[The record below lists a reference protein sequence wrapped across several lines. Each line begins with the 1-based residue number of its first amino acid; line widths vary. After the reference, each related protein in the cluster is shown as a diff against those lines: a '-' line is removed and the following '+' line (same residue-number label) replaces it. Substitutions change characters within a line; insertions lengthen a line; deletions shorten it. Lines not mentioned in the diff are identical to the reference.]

1 MFSLDSALGIEIR
14 ENCLVLASVQKGFQ
28 EFRLRSHLV
37 IEGFR
42 QLPVPELAS
51 RIHEFSRANGF
62 SRENIVVG
70 VPRDWVVFR
79 EIELPI
85 EVEENL
91 DGVVRAQVE
100 KFEPVEEEQSYF
112 DYQVR
117 GRDEAQRRI
126 SLEVLMAR
134 REAVDEILELL
145 RGLDLYPA
153 VVTVSSLGLQSVLS
167 IHEDGTSRKSGVLIL
182 KLEPGWVELVAH
194 APNSAHFSE
203 VLNFEVEDPEP
214 ENVLQKVAETLS
226 AEVDRFSS
234 FSKLYLTGSLAA
246 SRVDEYSARLA
257 DTELLSK
264 GLGIRHKA
272 ISASVLT
279 NLTSAIGLG
288 VAGVKRK
295 HRLTN
300 LIPPDKRVVRT
311 HASLV
316 ATYILGI
323 LLVLSL
329 GALVTR
335 GYLQQSALADQVD
348 SVIADL
354 NPEVEQIFRIRD
366 EVEKKKQELSEL
378 KSLMGD
384 RQETL
389 LVLRDL
395 TDRIP
400 DDTYLQNLQ
409 IQGDQ
414 LTMQGY
420 SVQASALLSV
430 LSESPYLES
439 VKTNWITQ
447 DPRVSGKERFNF
459 TAKVK

>member
-1 MFSLDSALGIEIR
+1 
-14 ENCLVLASVQKGFQ
+14 
-28 EFRLRSHLV
+28 
-37 IEGFR
+37 
-42 QLPVPELAS
+42 
-51 RIHEFSRANGF
+51 
-62 SRENIVVG
+62 
-70 VPRDWVVFR
+70 
-79 EIELPI
+79 
-85 EVEENL
+85 
-91 DGVVRAQVE
+91 
-100 KFEPVEEEQSYF
+100 
-112 DYQVR
+112 
-117 GRDEAQRRI
+117 
-126 SLEVLMAR
+126 
-134 REAVDEILELL
+134 
-145 RGLDLYPA
+145 
-153 VVTVSSLGLQSVLS
+153 
-167 IHEDGTSRKSGVLIL
+167 
-182 KLEPGWVELVAH
+182 
-194 APNSAHFSE
+194 
-203 VLNFEVEDPEP
+203 
-214 ENVLQKVAETLS
+214 
-226 AEVDRFSS
+226 
-234 FSKLYLTGSLAA
+234 
-246 SRVDEYSARLA
+246 
-257 DTELLSK
+257 
-264 GLGIRHKA
+264 
-272 ISASVLT
+272 LT

-288 VAGVKRK
+288 VAGLGRKR
-295 HRLTN
+295 RLTN

-335 GYLQQSALADQVD
+335 GYLQQSALADEVD

-384 RQETL
+384 RQKTL

-395 TDRIP
+395 TERIP

-409 IQGDQ
+409 LQGDQ